1 LRILNLA
8 LQILLLFL
16 LVFNSF
22 ADESIKKVTD
32 ELDNNFL
39 FKGKPIHPG
48 CIKEFEVGLADSPP
62 PIIKSIDIES
72 CMSSNDFYMDL
83 KKNDMGYISYES
95 KNEYD
100 DNIYFGYKYIGKT
113 STGIHVVDT
122 SSSGGGTMVSTTVF
136 LLDFNQGKYTKF
148 NKVNN
153 PDDEKRIYLECV
165 GQIVRGD
172 RDTGSVVLNGDKLI
186 LGKSQY
192 REKPEVYNLKLVKRN

>member
-8 LQILLLFL
+8 LQILLLFLFL

-32 ELDNNFL
+32 ELDKNFL

-83 KKNDMGYISYES
+83 KKMIWVISAMNQRMNMTIIYISDIS
-95 KNEYD
+95 ISAK
-100 DNIYFGYKYIGKT
+100 
-113 STGIHVVDT
+113 H
-122 SSSGGGTMVSTTVF
+122 
-136 LLDFNQGKYTKF
+136 Q
-148 NKVNN
+148 
-153 PDDEKRIYLECV
+153 
-165 GQIVRGD
+165 
-172 RDTGSVVLNGDKLI
+172 
-186 LGKSQY
+186 
-192 REKPEVYNLKLVKRN
+192 PEFML